1 LWPFESQIPGS
12 NPGRSKIL
20 PIYPKYFF
28 DAVLNYSLV
37 GKALTLICAHS
48 FKIFINKNR
57 SVNTR
62 NQEANPLIEQFSEYL
77 SKIDDALERELDLY
91 SWSEFYAP
99 LRYACD
105 GGKRIRPLI
114 LVLAYESVK
123 AGKKGGGNSINS
135 SSSSS
140 AKIGEDTFIAASA
153 IELLHTESVIHDD
166 IIDEENLRRGKPS
179 FHVKY
184 GYNNSILT
192 ADFVLG
198 IILNLSCKLNNP
210 RVSGELS
217 NAAIKMSE
225 GEIMEIKL
233 AKECN
238 VNEYDYIKVIEHKTA
253 SLFETSA
260 KVGAI
265 LGEGREDEIHALA
278 AFGNLLGIAYQV
290 HDDLV
295 DWNNED
301 RLFNLLVKKSD
312 QSNEFVERMENLYLT
327 YSSKAKN
334 EIHKI
339 CDSTPKKQ
347 LQHLTDLASFS
358 NFKNM

>member
-1 LWPFESQIPGS
+1 M
-12 NPGRSKIL
+12 
-20 PIYPKYFF
+20 
-28 DAVLNYSLV
+28 
-37 GKALTLICAHS
+37 
-48 FKIFINKNR
+48 
-57 SVNTR
+57 
-62 NQEANPLIEQFSEYL
+62 IEQFSEYL
-77 SKIDDALERELDLY
+77 SKIDNALERELDLY

-114 LVLAYESVK
+114 LVLAYESVNARK
-123 AGKKGGGNSINS
+123 TTTGDGCSNNKDNNNNS
-135 SSSSS
+135 ST
-140 AKIGEDTFIAASA
+140 KIGEDTFIAASA
-153 IELLHTESVIHDD
+153 IEFLHTESVIHDD
-166 IIDEENLRRGKPS
+166 IIDEESLRRGKPS

-198 IILNLSCKLNNP
+198 IILNLSSKLNNP

-238 VNEYDYIKVIEHKTA
+238 LDEYDYIKVIEHKTA

-265 LGEGREDEIHALA
+265 LGKGEEDQICALA
-278 AFGNLLGIAYQV
+278 AFGNFLGIAYQV

-301 RLFNLLVKKSD
+301 RLFNLLVKKNDRSE
-312 QSNEFVERMENLYLT
+312 EFVERMENLYLT
-327 YSSKAKN
+327 YSLKARN
-334 EIHKI
+334 E
-339 CDSTPKKQ
+339 
-347 LQHLTDLASFS
+347 
-358 NFKNM
+358 